1 MGRLPAGMPPTLQPP
16 PAAHSHAHRST
27 VRLCGCV
34 CGRAQAEV
42 AAEEQFACVA
52 PASFGAFGNTD
63 ICVEPEADV
72 QMLYV
77 SF

>member
-1 MGRLPAGMPPTLQPP
+1 M
-16 PAAHSHAHRST
+16 
-27 VRLCGCV
+27 RLCGCV
-34 CGRAQAEV
+34 CGLAQAEV
-42 AAEEQFACVA
+42 AAEEQLACVA